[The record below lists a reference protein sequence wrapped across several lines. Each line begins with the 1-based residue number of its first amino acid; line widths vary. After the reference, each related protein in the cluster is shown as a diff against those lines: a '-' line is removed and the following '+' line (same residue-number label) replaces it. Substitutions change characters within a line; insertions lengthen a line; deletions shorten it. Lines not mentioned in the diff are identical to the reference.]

1 MTRYY
6 TFQYSLTWAR
16 ILQWR
21 HMSGVMT
28 FHIIGNSIICCLWTP
43 CRILLI
49 QRSLNIL
56 MIQTWGYLEHI
67 FRKPWD
73 KRKLDNQESPS
84 NKPAGHILCQTGD
97 ISSHYA
103 IKEVFPDSKVH
114 GTNMGLTW
122 VLSAPDG
129 PHVGPMNLAIR
140 VTSNSSV
147 WISILLKTAVH
158 RNMYPLCI
166 NTITPLC
173 VGPGSIRTNKVI
185 IWWLLMLLPPPGT
198 K

>member
-16 ILQWR
+16 ILQLR

-28 FHIIGNSIICCLWTP
+28 SHIIGNSIICCLWIP

-56 MIQTWGYLEHI
+56 MIQTWAYFEQI
-67 FRKPWD
+67 FREPWD

-84 NKPAGHILCQTGD
+84 NKPAGHILFQTGD

-114 GTNMGLTW
+114 GANMGLTW
-122 VLSAPDG
+122 VLSATDG
-129 PHVGPMNLAIR
+129 PHVGPMNLAISR
-140 VTSNSSV
+140 TRLSGFQSC
-147 WISILLKTAVH
+147 WKQQCTGI
-158 RNMYPLCI
+158 CI
-166 NTITPLC
+166 HYVSTQLPPLC
-173 VGPGSIRTNKVI
+173 VGHGPIRTNKVI
-185 IWWLLMLLPPPGT
+185 IWWLLMLLPPLGT